1 MTSPLVEILVYLEVI
16 IFSNVC
22 RYLRTKWED
31 ALANSNP
38 SKLWAHSKV
47 LKLNKNMRLEIG
59 LSTSINPKVKESVD
73 WIIELGDGN
82 LGAEDYDTI
91 DIQIPEN
98 LFDFEK
104 KKKIL
109 LVLLILLILI
119 YWIIWKTLFVWK
131 MTILETIEKN
141 N

>member
-31 ALANSNP
+31 ALANSNS

-104 KKKIL
+104 KKKR
-109 LVLLILLILI
+109 
-119 YWIIWKTLFVWK
+119 YCWYC
-131 MTILETIEKN
+131 
-141 N
+141 

>member
-1 MTSPLVEILVYLEVI
+1 
-16 IFSNVC
+16 
-22 RYLRTKWED
+22 
-31 ALANSNP
+31 
-38 SKLWAHSKV
+38 
-47 LKLNKNMRLEIG
+47 MRLEIG

-119 YWIIWKTLFVWK
+119 YWII
-131 MTILETIEKN
+131 
-141 N
+141 

>member
-104 KKKIL
+104 KKKDTVGIANFAYSNL
-109 LVLLILLILI
+109 LDNMKNFICLENDNPWN
-119 YWIIWKTLFVWK
+119 YW
-131 MTILETIEKN
+131 EE
-141 N
+141 

>member
-1 MTSPLVEILVYLEVI
+1 
-16 IFSNVC
+16 
-22 RYLRTKWED
+22 
-31 ALANSNP
+31 
-38 SKLWAHSKV
+38 
-47 LKLNKNMRLEIG
+47 MRLEIG

-104 KKKIL
+104 KKKDTVGIANFAYSNL
-109 LVLLILLILI
+109 LDNMKNFIC
-119 YWIIWKTLFVWK
+119 
-131 MTILETIEKN
+131 LEN
-141 N
+141 DNP